1 VRDRNDFKAAD
12 VKWTGVMGENYFTL
26 LLADWVTKP
35 NAIKS
40 CFHDGAVGK
49 PKVLVALMSVSLQRP
64 KSSQVKPS
72 SVYLVYREANSSS
85 VDVAIRILGGDNG
98 VTPSVSQS
106 DIYSLSC

>member
-1 VRDRNDFKAAD
+1 MRDRNDFKAAD

-49 PKVLVALMSVSLQRP
+49 PKVLDIIDVSFITTSKVIPGQTIISVFGVQG
-64 KSSQVKPS
+64 SQFFF
-72 SVYLVYREANSSS
+72 
-85 VDVAIRILGGDNG
+85 G
-98 VTPSVSQS
+98 
-106 DIYSLSC
+106 